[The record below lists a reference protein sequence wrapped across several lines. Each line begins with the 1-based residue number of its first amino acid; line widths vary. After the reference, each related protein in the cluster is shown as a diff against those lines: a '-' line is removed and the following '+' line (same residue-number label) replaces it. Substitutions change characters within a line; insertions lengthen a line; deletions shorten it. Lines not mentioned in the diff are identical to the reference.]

1 MFRELAPLLRQRA
14 VLLTLAHLEDDEI
27 RVNVMPKQLTAG
39 ENSALTI
46 PFSLT
51 GTAAELDDQLAGAI
65 VNFVAKHLEVKN
77 TLESAKTEMDA
88 AAKAAR
94 EEAKNKTKASAR
106 KPEVASSKPEIK
118 AETVKPVPP
127 LGLFDTAPTA
137 GTTTP
142 QTETNDEDE
151 ILKEIHDRERN
162 TDEPEDTDPDD
173 LEDGAVAA

>member
-14 VLLTLAHLEDDEI
+14 VLLTLTHLEDDEI

-39 ENSALTI
+39 ENSALTV

-51 GTAAELDDQLAGAI
+51 GTAAELDDQLARAI
-65 VNFVAKHLEVKN
+65 VEFVAKHLEVNN

-94 EEAKNKTKASAR
+94 DEAKTKTKASAK

-118 AETVKPVPP
+118 ADPVKPAPP
-127 LGLFDTAPTA
+127 LGLFDAPSSVATAL
-137 GTTTP
+137 P

-151 ILKEIHDRERN
+151 ILREIHDHERN
-162 TDEPEDTDPDD
+162 THEPEDTDPDD
-173 LEDGAVAA
+173 LEDGVVAA